1 MPVSETTFRQLALE
15 DPEGHWE
22 LFCGIPR
29 QKPGMTAEHNDI
41 MALLGFQL
49 MGQLARNEFRVRT
62 NAGHVQRTSENY
74 FIPDVFV
81 IPTELERGQRGTRAL
96 EVYDTPLPLVVEIW
110 SPTTGRYDIATKL
123 LEYQRRGDLEIWR
136 IHPYEHTLT
145 AWCRQPDGSYTETT
159 REHGSIQPTGLP
171 GVTIDFDALFD

>member
-1 MPVSETTFRQLALE
+1 MPVSEQTFRQVALE

-22 LFCGIPR
+22 LCCGKLR

-41 MALLGFQL
+41 MLMLAMQLGHQL
-49 MGQLARNEFRVRT
+49 SRDQFRVRS

-81 IPTELERGQRGTRAL
+81 IPTELERAQRGTRAL
-96 EVYDTPLPLVVEIW
+96 EVYDSPLPLVVEVW
-110 SPTTGRYDIATKL
+110 SPTTGRYDIETKL
-123 LEYQRRGDLEIWR
+123 REYQQRGDLEIWR

-145 AWCRQPDGSYTETT
+145 AWRRQPDGSYTETT
-159 REHGSIQPTGLP
+159 VAHGPVEPTALP